1 MFEIS
6 WSELLILAIV
16 TLIFVGPKDLPV
28 FLRTIGKYA
37 GSMKRQAS
45 EIRAQFDAAM
55 REVELDAM
63 KKEVDSMQS
72 AVNAEVMGA
81 KAALNEASQAAA
93 IAPERPNPLVPGSSF
108 PTPYQ
113 TPVPA
118 PSPEPVAHVSQ
129 PSVSPAPL
137 PALSAS
143 PVLPSSEANIAGLHL
158 SDPVKTET

>member
-37 GSMKRQAS
+37 GAMKRQAS
-45 EIRAQFDAAM
+45 EIRAQFDVAM

-81 KAALNEASQAAA
+81 KSSLQEASQAASLM
-93 IAPERPNPLVPGSSF
+93 PERPNPLVPGSSF
-108 PTPYQ
+108 PMPMQQPALAPVAQATQPVIAQ
-113 TPVPA
+113 APVP
-118 PSPEPVAHVSQ
+118 
-129 PSVSPAPL
+129 
-137 PALSAS
+137 
-143 PVLPSSEANIAGLHL
+143 PSSEANIAGLHI
-158 SDPVKTET
+158 SEPAKTET

>member
-37 GSMKRQAS
+37 GAMKRQAS

-55 REVELDAM
+55 REAELDAM

-81 KAALNEASQAAA
+81 KASLHEASQAASFV
-93 IAPERPNPLVPGSSF
+93 PDRPNPLVPGSSF
-108 PTPYQ
+108 PTPMQ
-113 TPVPA
+113 QPALAPVAQPSQPVIAPA
-118 PSPEPVAHVSQ
+118 PMP
-129 PSVSPAPL
+129 
-137 PALSAS
+137 
-143 PVLPSSEANIAGLHL
+143 PSSEANISGLHI
-158 SDPVKTET
+158 SEPAKTET

>member
-37 GSMKRQAS
+37 GAMKRQAS

-55 REVELDAM
+55 REAELDAM

-81 KAALNEASQAAA
+81 KSSLHEASQAASYV
-93 IAPERPNPLVPGSSF
+93 PERPNPLVPGSSF
-108 PTPYQ
+108 PTPMQ
-113 TPVPA
+113 QPA
-118 PSPEPVAHVSQ
+118 PVTAPVAQAAQ
-129 PSVSPAPL
+129 PVIAPAPA
-137 PALSAS
+137 P
-143 PVLPSSEANIAGLHL
+143 PSSEANIAALHI
-158 SDPVKTET
+158 SEPAKTET